1 MSSSEL
7 RYLIAA
13 NELAE
18 QMEIVKQTDVANKL
32 NVSKVRTYN
41 AIERLR
47 DKGFIEKNDRKI
59 VLTNRGKEVLNEYM
73 TIIRFISKH
82 LSLHCGTTE
91 NQAYEDALN
100 ATCAFSDAT
109 RNGVANFIKSG
120 MKGAHHAPID

>member
-32 NVSKVRTYN
+32 NISKVSTYN
-41 AIERLR
+41 AIERLK
-47 DKGFIEKNDRKI
+47 DKGFIDKNERKI
-59 VLTNRGKEVLNEYM
+59 VLTDKGREVLNEYM
-73 TIIRFISKH
+73 TIIRFMSAH
-82 LSLHCGTTE
+82 LSLHCGTTK

>member
-18 QMEIVKQTDVANKL
+18 QMISVKQTDLANRLQVTK
-32 NVSKVRTYN
+32 VSTYN
-41 AIERLR
+41 AMERLR
-47 DKGFIEKNDRKI
+47 EKGFIEKNERKI
-59 VLTNRGKEVLNEYM
+59 VLTEKGKDALNEYL
-73 TIIRFISKH
+73 TIIRFIASH
-82 LSLHCGTTE
+82 LSLHCGTPK

-109 RNGVANFIKSG
+109 RNGVAQFIKSG
-120 MKGAHHAPID
+120 MKGAHHE

>member
-18 QMEIVKQTDVANKL
+18 ELQCVKQTDLANKL
-32 NVSKVRTYN
+32 SVTKVSAYN
-41 AIERLR
+41 AVERLKE
-47 DKGFIEKNDRKI
+47 KGYIEKNERKI
-59 VLTNRGKEVLNEYM
+59 VLTDSRKEALSEYM
-73 TIIRFISKH
+73 TIIRFMSAH
-82 LSLHCGTTE
+82 LSLHCGTTKV
-91 NQAYEDALN
+91 QAYEDALN